1 MKTRPRPS
9 LYVSLTACLSLFLAA
24 CGGGSSSDSSG
35 GGSGQA
41 PDPVVVDLPIAYI
54 QRPLPRDDNGELVF
68 PRILEP
74 AEFHPGAALYIK
86 DRATAL
92 ATPINITDQAFVDPD
107 SDDTQ
112 DDRPLYDVRDLS
124 VHPAGDRLLF
134 AMRAPAVPNADDD
147 EQPRWNIW
155 EYHLTLKS
163 LRRVIT
169 SDIVAEAGDDL
180 SPRYLPDDRIVFTS
194 TRQTRSRAILLD
206 DNKPQYSALE
216 EGRTVPAFNLHVMEN
231 DGTNIQQLSYNQ
243 SHDLYPLV
251 LQDGRILYT
260 RWDNM
265 GRRSPVAPD
274 NRLSFYTLRPDGSEQ
289 AFHYGYH
296 SLMPEPGSNTS
307 PRRLFRPQQLPDGRI
322 VAIDMPDG
330 ELLGGDMRV
339 IDTANFTEREV
350 TLDNRSGQAESSLS
364 ILPIVLDGAPSP
376 HGLFASLHPLYDGTN
391 RLLVSWS
398 QCRLQDPATARLL
411 PCTPEWLAT
420 EGIEQALPFFGLWIY
435 NLDDQTQQ
443 PVVLAQN
450 DVMFTEA
457 VTLEPRPAPTYLP
470 ATLNPDWQ
478 EEGVG
483 VLHIRSV
490 YDTDGVDTTLP
501 AGIATLADPMQRTAD
516 QRPARFLRITK
527 AVSMPDRDTLTFPNS
542 AFGFSAVMRE
552 IIGYVPIEPDGSVK
566 VKIPAD
572 IAFSFE
578 ITDARGQRL
587 ASALGNH
594 HPNWLQ
600 LRAGEERQCQGCHA
614 ANSTVPHGRPDA
626 GVPSINY
633 GAATTGLPFP
643 NTNPALF
650 ADMGETM
657 AEVYARINGVRK
669 PSVDLVFNDAWT
681 DPNLRP
687 LDTEFA
693 YRYLDL
699 ADIGAELHA
708 PTTSG
713 CFEPEGWSSLCRIII
728 NYPQHI
734 QPVWERVRR
743 TFDEEGILIAEHTC
757 TACHS
762 PSDAD
767 NMVQVPAGQ
776 LDLTRAPHV
785 NQNAHMTSYREL
797 LAGDVEQEIV
807 NGVLIDRLIPSGRF
821 EEDEEGELI
830 LAAEVNPIPI
840 LVSVSVGRSMVPG
853 SARNSGRFFN
863 TFTSFNEATQTV
875 DHRGYLNGAE
885 MKLLSEWLDLGAAYY
900 NNPFDSVAQ
909 D

>member
-411 PCTPEWLAT
+411 PCTTEWLAT

-713 CFEPEGWSSLCRIII
+713 CLEPEGWNSLCRIII

-734 QPVWERVRR
+734 QPIWERVRQ
-743 TFDEEGILIAEHTC
+743 TVDDQGLLADHTC

-821 EEDEEGELI
+821 EIDEEGELI
-830 LAAEVNPIPI
+830 LDAEGNPIPI
-840 LVSVSVGRSMVPG
+840 LVTVPVGRSMVPG